1 MDMERDIR
9 MLEEAGADII
19 HVDVMDGHFVPN
31 LTIGVPFI
39 KQLRAITDLPID
51 VHLMISNPQEQIDWY
66 LDLDPDYV
74 SVHIEAVP
82 DEDEL
87 HTLLRHIRERGAHP
101 ALTLKPDMPI
111 EALDPFI
118 EEVDMILVMS
128 VFPGF
133 SGQSYIEGS
142 EERVAYV
149 AQVAKERN
157 PDLLIE
163 VDGGISAERTGGIGV
178 CSRCRCARR
187 RIGRVR
193 RRGSARAIEEI
204 RLAGTDAP
212 GRQGACIAHA
222 DAPFVYLD
230 WAARHR
236 FRSSCSCHGSLS

>member
-1 MDMERDIR
+1 MFSTVRIAPSILSANFMDMERDIR

-128 VFPGF
+128 VSPGF

-142 EERVAYV
+142 EERG
-149 AQVAKERN
+149 RM
-157 PDLLIE
+157 L
-163 VDGGISAERTGGIGV
+163 
-178 CSRCRCARR
+178 RR
-187 RIGRVR
+187 
-193 RRGSARAIEEI
+193 
-204 RLAGTDAP
+204 
-212 GRQGACIAHA
+212 
-222 DAPFVYLD
+222 
-230 WAARHR
+230 
-236 FRSSCSCHGSLS
+236 